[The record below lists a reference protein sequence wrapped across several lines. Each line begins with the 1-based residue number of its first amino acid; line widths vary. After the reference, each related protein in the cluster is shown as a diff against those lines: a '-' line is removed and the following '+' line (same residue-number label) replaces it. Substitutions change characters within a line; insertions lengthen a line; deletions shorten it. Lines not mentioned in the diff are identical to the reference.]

1 MRELDRRASHTRR
14 NQPQHMSSYPPAQ
27 APGELANGP
36 DSEHSMLELKA
47 AAFTLPVIRLFG
59 VDMDAVETELAT
71 KVLQAPGFFRNTPV
85 VIDLTALSDF
95 DADLGFPQLV
105 GLLRGMGM
113 MPVGVRGGSPAQHEA
128 AQAMELAI
136 LGDAHKPR
144 QRVSAGTA
152 EHADATALPE
162 REPAGARQSPSAGAD
177 QAVVSAS
184 LLIDRPVR
192 SGQRVYAAGGDL
204 TVVAAV
210 SSGAELMA
218 DGNIH
223 IYAPMRGRVIA
234 GLKGDV
240 RARIFCQDMRA
251 ELVSVAGHYRVSEN
265 IPAELKGK
273 QVQVFLDHEVLRI
286 EPL

>member
-1 MRELDRRASHTRR
+1 MRGPDRRASQTRR
-14 NQPQHMSSYPPAQ
+14 NQPQHMSLYPPAQ
-27 APGELANGP
+27 ATGESP
-36 DSEHSMLELKA
+36 DRPHSEHPVLELKA

-59 VDMDAVETELAT
+59 VDMDAVERALAP

-85 VIDLTALSDF
+85 VIDLTALSDV
-95 DADLGFPQLV
+95 DADVGFPQLV

-144 QRVSAGTA
+144 QRLSAGNSEPSEESTGPVQETA
-152 EHADATALPE
+152 GGRQPATGPDE
-162 REPAGARQSPSAGAD
+162 
-177 QAVVSAS
+177 AVVGAS

-265 IPAELKGK
+265 IPADLKGK